1 MTITP
6 TVRFAM
12 NLTMIALTIIM
23 TALSWALVFGAFDS
37 DATKFVVGLTAAT
50 LLGFNLALLAV
61 SFTERH
67 ASRRQ
72 HQHTARALSV

>member
-1 MTITP
+1 MTTTP

-12 NLTMIALTIIM
+12 NLTMIALAITM
-23 TALSWALVFGAFDS
+23 TALSWALVFGAFDT

-67 ASRRQ
+67 TSRRQ
-72 HQHTARALSV
+72 HQHTARASSV